1 MPNYYYYVEV
11 YSCRD
16 KHETQAVGTKNYRR
30 ETRDSWEFQ
39 HTATAVADDAEGLT
53 SLLSAF
59 DDALPAAPQHI
70 KSIMASGTGSLRA
83 AIEDCA
89 NDTDWDTVSA
99 GTWSERVGKDV
110 FAYRLGL
117 SIVSSIVAKAN
128 AVSKD
133 LA

>member
-1 MPNYYYYVEV
+1 MANYYYYVEV

-16 KHETQAVGTKNYRR
+16 KHETQAVGTKDYRR
-30 ETRDSWEFQ
+30 ETRDSWKLQ
-39 HTATAVADDAEGLT
+39 HTATGVADDAEGLT

-59 DDALPAAPQHI
+59 DDALPGAPQHI

-99 GTWSERVGKDV
+99 GAWSERVGKDV

-117 SIVSSIVAKAN
+117 DTTFITVAKAN